1 MWIGDKAEKVP
12 KATGGK
18 RTATNKTRLW
28 IPARLYASD
37 MSYFCYNTTYHVTS
51 VMIFEDRFARCVII
65 FHDAT
70 VRCAAESQLR
80 ILLRVCGCDQNHKQT
95 FKITGSI

>member
-12 KATGGK
+12 KAQEAK
-18 RTATNKTRLW
+18 EQQQIRPRKAQAVD
-28 IPARLYASD
+28 PARLYASD

-65 FHDAT
+65 FHDA
-70 VRCAAESQLR
+70 Q
-80 ILLRVCGCDQNHKQT
+80 
-95 FKITGSI
+95 